1 MGYFYF
7 LRTKNQK
14 SLKSFNVVA
23 LAMLL
28 IAAGFLTFNFKI
40 ATADPATE
48 VLSSSP
54 IAADVSMTMNENTSA
69 TITLSPDTD
78 ILTQTLTYYSVV
90 ESPAHGSLSAIYG
103 NQVTYTPT
111 AYYYGADSF
120 TYKANNGS
128 ADSNVATVSLAIN
141 HTNQP
146 PPLTR
151 TNIDNKI
158 FNNKLTNL
166 SSLGFLIKNGIF
178 YIRDLAVTETARIQ
192 GLEMV
197 DKTTGEIYCTWID
210 NGEWQKAKGECG
222 SVFESIPEAISFST
236 STPKISA
243 DKIKQ
248 EIKEEIKQELEQELK
263 LQVQSQTASQVPSE
277 AQQPEQIQ
285 PPEQQ
290 SQSTPDSATPTLTP
304 ETVPQEQTPFSVS
317 PPLIPE
323 AVPQP
328 QEELQQ
334 QLPDRLPQPEENQL
348 QEVQPEQP
356 SLPAQESPQAGA
368 SLLKAFGGFIKWI
381 FISTWRGM
389 VSTANTIGHSTA
401 NLIDS
406 VGIYL
411 QAGSQHIASG
421 ASSLTATLSDSMKG
435 LWELGKWIFQK

>member
-1 MGYFYF
+1 MGYLYF
-7 LRTKNQK
+7 LKTKNYK
-14 SLKSFNVVA
+14 GLKSFNVVA

-28 IAAGFLTFNFKI
+28 IAAGFFTFNFKI

-48 VLSSSP
+48 VLSSLP

-78 ILTQTLTYYSVV
+78 ILTQTLTYYSIV
-90 ESPAHGSLSAIYG
+90 EPPAHGSLSAIYG
-103 NQVTYTPT
+103 NQITYTPT

-128 ADSNVATVSLAIN
+128 ADSNIATVSFTIN

-146 PPLTR
+146 PSPTR

-222 SVFESIPEAISFST
+222 SVFASTPEAISFST

-248 EIKEEIKQELEQELK
+248 EIKEELKQELEQELK
-263 LQVQSQTASQVPSE
+263 LQVQSQAVSQIPSE
-277 AQQPEQIQ
+277 AQQSEQ
-285 PPEQQ
+285 
-290 SQSTPDSATPTLTP
+290 
-304 ETVPQEQTPFSVS
+304 
-317 PPLIPE
+317 
-323 AVPQP
+323 PQP
-328 QEELQQ
+328 QEQQPQSASDSATSTLNPEVAPQEQLQQ
-334 QLPDRLPQPEENQL
+334 QLPDQLPQLEENQL
-348 QEVQPEQP
+348 QEVQPEQPAQQELP

-381 FISTWRGM
+381 FISTWRGS
-389 VSTANTIGHSTA
+389 VSVTKTIGHSTA
-401 NLIDS
+401 NLLDS
-406 VGIYL
+406 VGIL
-411 QAGSQHIASG
+411 FKAGSQNIYSG
-421 ASSLTATLSDSMKG
+421 VNSATANLSDSMKG
-435 LWELGKWIFQK
+435 LWEMMKWIFHK